1 MERQRCRRISWGIL
15 ISFNFLP
22 ITRGLLR
29 TLPLPPCLDAR
40 DLPSQQALDA
50 YIKKGPCALTH
61 AFDKDPNT
69 RKMADDTFSDTF
81 FEEFQDVELEVQLK
95 RNSKIAKPR
104 FYSGTLAGIVDGMM
118 QKSTHEEAWYLLN
131 EKLLEDA
138 QNRKIKDPFRLPPS
152 LFGKLDYFDL
162 FPQRIRPKKHCLIL
176 GGTGARSFLHV
187 DPFEWTGVNYL
198 LEGRKIWT
206 FFPPCSADLGLKR
219 VLPEAWEGE
228 VSAGWKSVDFDLYYK
243 VPEILEGT
251 VTLDLPE
258 VLADVEGV
266 QALVQEEGELVVIPP
281 GWAHQV
287 YHLQPGLSL
296 AWQVCNRGN
305 LKNVIMHMLTWAIES
320 GGNLR
325 HVQERPLQGGKAGLG
340 QMEGTQEDVT
350 RMVEILCQDTTEGVD
365 ERHQVMATIE
375 KALRQAMILRHGPE
389 RGLQAYE
396 RLWQK
401 Q

>member
-1 MERQRCRRISWGIL
+1 
-15 ISFNFLP
+15 
-22 ITRGLLR
+22 
-29 TLPLPPCLDAR
+29 
-40 DLPSQQALDA
+40 
-50 YIKKGPCALTH
+50 
-61 AFDKDPNT
+61 
-69 RKMADDTFSDTF
+69 
-81 FEEFQDVELEVQLK
+81 
-95 RNSKIAKPR
+95 
-104 FYSGTLAGIVDGMM
+104 
-118 QKSTHEEAWYLLN
+118 
-131 EKLLEDA
+131 
-138 QNRKIKDPFRLPPS
+138 
-152 LFGKLDYFDL
+152 
-162 FPQRIRPKKHCLIL
+162 
-176 GGTGARSFLHV
+176 
-187 DPFEWTGVNYL
+187 
-198 LEGRKIWT
+198 
-206 FFPPCSADLGLKR
+206 LGLKR